1 MKNIFKNLK
10 IVIASC
16 LMMISG
22 MNLTVLTAAGG
33 TLTYGASTGVS
44 YTTSGPALEGGMRTD
59 FSANSPQL
67 ILNGHKVVFC
77 VDPSTIAIDGGNGY
91 EKSDFYDLKKV
102 KKWNLMAYHGYY
114 THGKAMKWYM
124 ASQFMIWEDRGWKI
138 DSTNLSDYATMKAQI
153 QDAIDHHYDKPSFD
167 GTTKTV
173 NVGSSITLTDTN
185 KVLSEFTLSD
195 VKGVTITKSGDKVT
209 ITPTTSAPDSFK
221 LTGNRY
227 TDGKDEASIVYR
239 TSGNSSQ
246 AVGDF
251 GYSDPAFFNVTI
263 NVNKHG
269 SLKIAKNDEDGT
281 AVPNTSFKISKN
293 SDMSSPLGTY
303 TTGDDGSV
311 TIDELLPATY
321 YVQETAVPS
330 HLVLDTTIR
339 TVSVE
344 ANKTATLTVQN
355 NWVKGKIQLKKIDP
369 DSKKQVAGATYAI
382 YNEKGQELER
392 LVTTATGY
400 VESGYLRFGQYTVR
414 EVIAPSGYILNETSY
429 PVTIATNEQKITVTG
444 EDERQTG
451 RLEITKED
459 SVTGSSAQGEATLKG
474 AVYEL
479 RAKENILDPADG
491 SVKYAKDS
499 VVTTLTTDANAKAS
513 VSDLYLGKYILQEK
527 TPSTGYTL
535 DTTKYDISLDY
546 AGSNVEVVTKKQTVK
561 ERVKAQAFSI
571 VKISDNGSGE
581 ADKLAGVEFT
591 VKAQK
596 DIDAY
601 GSWEKAPIAKNAQGK
616 TAAILV
622 TDKNG
627 YALSEELPYGQYV
640 VRETKVPD
648 DLYKVPDFKVTVSQ
662 DSRDPQPWRI
672 FNDEKFRAVVKAVKV
687 DQETGKTI
695 ALAGTTFKIKNLD
708 KNEYVEYWEWSPV
721 PHKVNTWT
729 TDESG
734 TVMTGKE
741 LDPGRY
747 ALEEISAPDGY
758 ILNVSPIE
766 FRVSMNTAYETLPD
780 GTTPVITVTKQN
792 TSVKGRV
799 NVSKEGDVL
808 IAAEPDDNGNTK
820 FKYENRKLKDAI
832 FDVYA
837 DEDILSADNQGDV
850 LYHKDDLVDTIITS
864 ADGEALS
871 KLLPLGKYRVS
882 EKTAPSGFTN
892 SNDIKKVELTYKDQ
906 NTAIVFG
913 DAGTYENERQRVD
926 VQAVKKD
933 ADDQQ
938 LLAGAEITLYAN
950 RDVYNYDGDMIVKAG
965 EKIETVVTS
974 EDGKATFTADLPND
988 LTPEYGV
995 MPIEEIE
1002 NEDLDP
1008 GFGVNIV
1015 DGVRLIGDPN
1025 SLFYARET
1033 KAPQRY
1039 ASGQEVRYYFDTQY
1053 TDQHEAVLEFEAEYQ
1068 NETIKVEVSKV
1079 DITNEEELPG
1089 ATLQIKTQEGKII
1102 KEWVST
1108 DKPHLF
1114 EMLPAGEYLLS
1125 EKVPAP
1131 GYTTAADVPFT
1142 VENTGDFQKVVMKDD
1157 VTKLQIIKTDEDG
1170 KMLPGNRLAII
1181 DQDGKTVDEWITDDK
1196 PHDITKL
1203 IVGQEYILREL
1214 EAAAGYTKAADV
1226 AFTVRD
1232 TNEIQT
1238 VNMNNKQTVMH
1249 FSKIDETSEKELPG
1263 AKLQIIDK
1271 DGNIVDQWTSTEE
1284 QHTITG
1290 LIEGQKYVMKEISAP
1305 YGYEI
1310 AEQIE
1315 FTVGDGHGDGQKVIM
1330 KDKLIR
1336 SYIKVNKVDYYDR
1349 KDILKV
1355 AEFTLYSDPE
1365 CKNVLAIAE
1374 TDPKTGIA
1382 IFEDLIYQTVYI
1394 KETKA
1399 PAGYQLSDEIIKVTI
1414 DDAWVN
1420 GDDKLRTIIYADKP
1434 LPGGVISKRPQTG
1447 DTTSAVLLF
1456 GLVLLSGTAIV
1467 FFNRKRKI
1475 KLK

>member
-281 AVPNTSFKISKN
+281 AVPNTSFKVSKN
-293 SDMSSPLGTY
+293 SDMSSPIGTY
-303 TTGDDGSV
+303 KTGADGTV
-311 TIDELLPATY
+311 TIDELLPDTY
-321 YVQETAVPS
+321 YVQETAVPN
-330 HLVLDTTIR
+330 HLVLDTTVR

-369 DSKKQVAGATYAI
+369 QSKKQVAGATYAI
-382 YNEKGQELER
+382 YNDKGQELER
-392 LVTTATGY
+392 LVTKATGY
-400 VESGYLRFGQYTVR
+400 VESGYLRFGEYTVR
-414 EVIAPSGYILNETSY
+414 EVIAPSGYILNKTSY

-459 SVTGSSAQGEATLKG
+459 SVTGSAAQGEATLKG

-479 RAKENILDPADG
+479 KAKENILDPADG
-491 SVKYAKDS
+491 SVKYAKDA
-499 VVTTLTTDANAKAS
+499 VVATLTTDANAKAS
-513 VSDLYLGKYILQEK
+513 VSDLYLGKYVLQEK
-527 TPSTGYTL
+527 TASTGYTL
-535 DTTKYDISLDY
+535 DTTKYDISIAY
-546 AGSNVEVVTKKQTVK
+546 AGQSVEVVTKKQTVK

-571 VKISDNGSGE
+571 IKISDNGSGE

-591 VKAQK
+591 VKSQK

-601 GSWEKAPIAKNAQGK
+601 GTWEKAPVAKNAQGK

-622 TDKNG
+622 TDNNG
-627 YALSEELPYGQYV
+627 YAVSEELPYGQYV

-780 GTTPVITVTKQN
+780 GSTPVITVTKQN

-799 NVSKEGDVL
+799 NVSKEGEVL
-808 IAAEPDDNGNTK
+808 IKAEPDDNGNTK
-820 FKYENRKLKDAI
+820 FKYENRKLKDAV
-832 FDVYA
+832 FEVYA

-850 LYHKDDLVDTIITS
+850 LYHKDDLVDTITTS
-864 ADGEALS
+864 ADGEAQS

-882 EKTAPSGFTN
+882 EKTAPSGFTH

-950 RDVYNYDGDMIVKAG
+950 RDVYNYDGDVIVKAG
-965 EKIETVVTS
+965 EQIETVVTG

-1002 NEDLDP
+1002 DEDLDP
-1008 GFGVNIV
+1008 GFGVNVI

-1025 SLFYARET
+1025 SLFYAGET
-1033 KAPQRY
+1033 KAPQGY
-1039 ASGQEVRYYFDTQY
+1039 ASGQEVRYYFDTKY
-1053 TDQHEAVLEFEAEYQ
+1053 TDQDEAVLKFESEFQ
-1068 NETIKVEVSKV
+1068 NESTKVEISKV
-1079 DITNEEELPG
+1079 DITNEKELPG
-1089 ATLQIKTQEGKII
+1089 ATLQIKTEDGKII
-1102 KEWVST
+1102 EEWVST
-1108 DKPHLF
+1108 DNPHMF
-1114 EMLPAGEYLLS
+1114 EKLPVGKYVLS
-1125 EKVPAP
+1125 EKLPAA
-1131 GYTTAADVPFT
+1131 GYTTAEDIPF
-1142 VENTGDFQKVVMKDD
+1142 EIKDTGEIQKIIMKDD
-1157 VTKLQIIKTDEDG
+1157 ITKLQIIKTDEEG
-1170 KMLPGNRLAII
+1170 KLLPGNKLAII
-1181 DQDGKTVDEWITDDK
+1181 DQNGKTVDEWITDDK

-1249 FSKIDETSEKELPG
+1249 FSKVDETGEKELPG
-1263 AKLQIIDK
+1263 AKLQITDE
-1271 DGNIVDQWTSTEE
+1271 DGNIIDQWTSTEE

-1290 LIEGQKYVMKEISAP
+1290 LTEGQKYVMIEISAP

-1310 AEQIE
+1310 AEKIE
-1315 FTVGDGHGDGQKVIM
+1315 FTAGDGQKVVM
-1330 KDKLIR
+1330 KDKMIR
-1336 SYIKVNKVDYYDR
+1336 VSVVVNKVDSVT
-1349 KDILKV
+1349 KENIKSKNF
-1355 AEFTLYSDPE
+1355 EFTMYKDAE
-1365 CKNVLAIAE
+1365 CTQKIE
-1374 TDPKTGIA
+1374 TVQADKEQGTATFANIPFG
-1382 IFEDLIYQTVYI
+1382 TVWI

-1399 PAGYQLSDEIIKVTI
+1399 PLGYKLSKEIKEVVIDENTPIVDGVYSFEYVNVLMPTIVVKNEIK
-1414 DDAWVN
+1414 
-1420 GDDKLRTIIYADKP
+1420 
-1434 LPGGVISKRPQTG
+1434 TG
-1447 DTTSAVLLF
+1447 DTTSVALLF
-1456 GLVLLSGTAIV
+1456 TVSGIAGFAAYLMI
-1467 FFNRKRKI
+1467 RKRRD
-1475 KLK
+1475 LNRNDN

>member
-1 MKNIFKNLK
+1 MKNIIKK
-10 IVIASC
+10 INVFIVSF
-16 LMMISG
+16 LMILSG
-22 MNLTVLTAAGG
+22 MDLTILNAAGG

-67 ILNGHKVVFC
+67 LLNSKIVFC

-91 EKSDFYDLKKV
+91 ERSDFLDT
-102 KKWNLMAYHGYY
+102 NLRKNLNLIAYHGYY
-114 THGKAMKWYM
+114 THEKTMKWYM
-124 ASQFMIWEDRGWKI
+124 ASQFMMWEARGWKI
-138 DSTNLSDYATMKAQI
+138 DSTNLSDYASMKAQI
-153 QDAIDHHYDKPSFD
+153 KEEMDHHYDKPSFN

-173 NVGSSITLTDTN
+173 NVGQSITLTDTN

-209 ITPTTSAPDSFK
+209 ITPTASAPDSFK
-221 LTGNRY
+221 LSGNRY

-246 AVGDF
+246 AVGEF
-251 GYSDPAFFNVTI
+251 GYSDPVFLNATI

-269 SLKIAKNDEDGT
+269 SLKITKNDEDGT

-293 SDMSSPLGTY
+293 SDMSSPIGTY
-303 TTGDDGSV
+303 KTGADGSV
-311 TIDELLPATY
+311 TIDELLPDTY

-330 HLVLDTTIR
+330 HLVLDS
-339 TVSVE
+339 TVRSITVE

-355 NWVKGKIQLKKIDP
+355 NWVKGKVQLRKLDP
-369 DSKKQVAGATYAI
+369 DSGKQVAGATYAI

-414 EVIAPSGYILNETSY
+414 EVIAPSGYILNKTSY
-429 PVTIATNEQKITVTG
+429 PVTIATNEQKITITG

-459 SVTGSSAQGEATLKG
+459 SVTGSAAQGEATLKE

-491 SVKYAKDS
+491 SVKYAKDA
-499 VVTTLTTDANAKAS
+499 VVATLTTDVNAKAS
-513 VSDLYLGKYILQEK
+513 IENLYLGKYVLQEK

-535 DTTKYDISLDY
+535 DTTKYDISIDY
-546 AGSNVEVVTKKQTVK
+546 AGQSVQVVTKKQTVK

-571 VKISDNGSGE
+571 IKISDNGSGE

-591 VKAQK
+591 VKAKK
-596 DIDAY
+596 DIEAY
-601 GSWEKAPIAKNAQGK
+601 GSWEKAPVAKNAQGK

-648 DLYKVPDFKVTVSQ
+648 DHYKVPDFIVTVSE
-662 DSRDPQPWRI
+662 DSRNPQAWRI
-672 FNDEKFRAVVKAVKV
+672 MNDEKFRVILKMVKQ
-687 DQETGKTI
+687 DQESLKTA
-695 ALAGTTFKIKNLD
+695 ALANAKFKIKDLD
-708 KNEYVEYWEWSPV
+708 TGEYFGYWDWSLNEYVDSWI
-721 PHKVNTWT
+721 
-729 TDESG
+729 TDETG
-734 TVMTGKE
+734 TIMTAKE
-741 LDPGRY
+741 LDPGNY
-747 ALEEISAPDGY
+747 QLEEVEAPKGY
-758 ILNVSPIE
+758 MLNVAPVK
-766 FRVSMNTAYETLPD
+766 FTVSSNVAYETLPD
-780 GTTPVITVTKQN
+780 GTTPVITVVKQDAP
-792 TSVKGRV
+792 VKGRV
-799 NVSKEGDVL
+799 KVAKEGEVVTGVKRDE
-808 IAAEPDDNGNTK
+808 AGNIK
-820 FKYENRKLKDAI
+820 FNYETRKLKDAV
-832 FDVYA
+832 FEVYA
-837 DEDILSADNQGDV
+837 DEDILSPDNQGDII
-850 LYHKDDLVDTIITS
+850 YQKDVLVDTITTD
-864 ADGEALS
+864 AAGEAQS

-882 EKTAPSGFTN
+882 EKTAPSGFTH
-892 SNDIKKVELTYKDQ
+892 SDDFREVELKYKDQ

-913 DAGTYENERQRVD
+913 DVGTFENDRQKVS
-926 VQAVKKD
+926 VQAIKKD
-933 ADDQQ
+933 AADQQ

-965 EKIETVVTS
+965 EKIETMVTG
-974 EDGKATFTADLPND
+974 EDGEAAFTADLPND

-995 MPIEEIE
+995 MPINEIE
-1002 NEDLDP
+1002 DEDIDP

-1025 SLFYARET
+1025 SLFYASET
-1033 KAPQRY
+1033 NAPSGY
-1039 ASGQEVRYYFDTQY
+1039 ASGQEIRYYFDTRY

-1102 KEWVST
+1102 EEWVST

-1114 EMLPAGEYLLS
+1114 EKLPAGDYVLS
-1125 EKVPAP
+1125 EKIPAP
-1131 GYTTAADVPFT
+1131 GYATATDVPFT
-1142 VENTGDFQKVVMKDD
+1142 IEDTGEIQKVVMKDD
-1157 VTKLQIIKTDEDG
+1157 ITKLQIIKTDEDG
-1170 KMLPGNRLAII
+1170 NLLPGNRLAII
-1181 DQDGKTVDEWITDDK
+1181 DKDGKTVDEWITDEK
-1196 PHDITKL
+1196 PHDIIKL

-1214 EAAAGYTKAADV
+1214 EAASGYTKAEDII
-1226 AFTVRD
+1226 FIVRD
-1232 TNEIQT
+1232 TNDVQT
-1238 VNMNNKQTVMH
+1238 IDMSNRQTEMH
-1249 FSKIDETSEKELPG
+1249 FSKVDETGEKELPG

-1271 DGNIVDQWTSTEE
+1271 DGNIIDQWVSTEE

-1290 LIEGQKYVMKEISAP
+1290 LIEGQTYVMKEISAP

-1310 AEQIE
+1310 AEEIT
-1315 FTVGDGHGDGQKVIM
+1315 FTAGDGQKVTM
-1330 KDKLIR
+1330 KDKMIR

-1355 AEFTLYSDPE
+1355 AEFTLYSDSG

-1434 LPGGVISKRPQTG
+1434 LPGGIISKRPQTG
-1447 DTTSAVLLF
+1447 DTTSAVSLF

>member
-1 MKNIFKNLK
+1 MKIHKRLSKSLLAYSAVLLMLVSILSFPINTKAATPVIKLAKK
-10 IVIASC
+10 IPYSFQVTDSNGHMTWGAETEYIYADDEVSFC
-16 LMMISG
+16 VQPG
-22 MNLTVLTAAGG
+22 VLITE
-33 TLTYGASTGVS
+33 GAS
-44 YTTSGPALEGGMRTD
+44 YTKND
-59 FSANSPQL
+59 FSTSQRLKMEHIAYVGWQL
-67 ILNGHKVVFC
+67 
-77 VDPSTIAIDGGNGY
+77 S
-91 EKSDFYDLKKV
+91 EKTDEDYL
-102 KKWNLMAYHGYY
+102 A
-114 THGKAMKWYM
+114 T
-124 ASQFMIWEDRGWKI
+124 QFMIWEEMGATI
-138 DSTNLSDYATMKAQI
+138 NSTSYSGYNAKKAEI
-153 QDAIDHHYDKPSFD
+153 EKNIKLIFNTEPSFVKKEAYD
-167 GTTKTV
+167 IKAGQ
-173 NVGSSITLTDTN
+173 SITLTDSN
-185 KVLSEFTLSD
+185 KTFSNFTFTSKSEGITVNKNGNKL
-195 VKGVTITKSGDKVT
+195 TITASSSAPENASVKYQAVKKDCVGTSILYSSAVSQNVVAFKVKAPHT
-209 ITPTTSAPDSFK
+209 IT
-221 LTGNRY
+221 
-227 TDGKDEASIVYR
+227 
-239 TSGNSSQ
+239 
-246 AVGDF
+246 
-251 GYSDPAFFNVTI
+251 I
-263 NVNKHG
+263 NLQVEKNG
-269 SLKIAKNDEDGT
+269 SLKITKQDEDGT
-281 AVPNTSFKISKN
+281 VVPNTLFKVSKN
-293 SDMSSPLGTY
+293 SDMSSPVGTY

-382 YNEKGQELER
+382 YNDKNQEMER

-414 EVIAPSGYILNETSY
+414 EVIAPSGYILNKTSY

-459 SVTGSSAQGEATLKG
+459 SVTGSAAQGEATLKG

-616 TAAILV
+616 TAAILI

-780 GTTPVITVTKQN
+780 GSTPVITVTKQN

-799 NVSKEGDVL
+799 NVSKEGEVL
-808 IAAEPDDNGNTK
+808 IKAEPDDNGNTK
-820 FKYENRKLKDAI
+820 FKYENRKLKDAV
-832 FDVYA
+832 FEVYA

-850 LYHKDDLVDTIITS
+850 LYHKDDLVDTITTS
-864 ADGEALS
+864 ADGEAKS

-882 EKTAPSGFTN
+882 EKTAPSGFTH

-913 DAGTYENERQRVD
+913 DVGTFENDRQKVS

-933 ADDQQ
+933 AADQQ
-938 LLAGAEITLYAN
+938 LLAGAEISLYAN
-950 RDVYNYDGDMIVKAG
+950 RDVYNYDGDVIVKAG
-965 EKIETVVTS
+965 EKIETAETS

-995 MPIEEIE
+995 MPIDT
-1002 NEDLDP
+1002 NDDEDLDP

-1033 KAPQRY
+1033 KAPQGY
-1039 ASGQEVRYYFDTQY
+1039 ASGQEVRYYFDTRY
-1053 TDQHEAVLEFEAEYQ
+1053 TNQQEAVLEFEAEYQ
-1068 NETIKVEVSKV
+1068 NETTKVEVSKV
-1079 DITNEEELPG
+1079 DITNEKELPG
-1089 ATLQIKTQEGKII
+1089 AALQIKTQEGKII
-1102 KEWVST
+1102 EEWVST
-1108 DKPHLF
+1108 DKAHLF
-1114 EMLPAGEYLLS
+1114 EKLPAGDYILS
-1125 EKVPAP
+1125 EKIPAP
-1131 GYTTAADVPFT
+1131 GYTTANDVPFKIKD
-1142 VENTGDFQKVVMKDD
+1142 TGDIQKVVMKDD

-1249 FSKIDETSEKELPG
+1249 FSKVDETGEKELPG
-1263 AKLQIIDK
+1263 AKLQITDE
-1271 DGNIVDQWTSTEE
+1271 DGNIIDQWVSTEE

-1290 LIEGQKYVMKEISAP
+1290 LTEGQNYVMIEVTAP

-1315 FTVGDGHGDGQKVIM
+1315 FTAGDGQKVVM
-1330 KDKLIR
+1330 KDKMIR
-1336 SYIKVNKVDYYDR
+1336 SYIKVNKVDAEDHM
-1349 KDILKV
+1349 DILKV
-1355 AEFTLYSDPE
+1355 AEFTLYSDPK
-1365 CKNVLAIAE
+1365 CKNVLMIAE

-1420 GDDKLRTIIYADKP
+1420 GDDKLRTVIYADKP
-1434 LPGGVISKRPQTG
+1434 LPSGVISKRPQTG

-1456 GLVLLSGTAIV
+1456 GLVLLSGTAMV
-1467 FFNRKRKI
+1467 FFDRKRKI
-1475 KLK
+1475 KSK

>member
-1 MKNIFKNLK
+1 MKNILKKLK
-10 IVIASC
+10 IGIASC

-67 ILNGHKVVFC
+67 LLDGKVVFC
-77 VDPSTIAIDGGNGY
+77 VDPSTIATDGANGY
-91 EKSDFYDLKKV
+91 KPSDFSLSLQKKL
-102 KKWNLMAYHGYY
+102 NLMAYHGYY
-114 THGKAMKWYM
+114 SNGESMKWYM
-124 ASQFMIWEDRGWKI
+124 ASQFMMWEARGWSI
-138 DSTNLSDYATMKAQI
+138 DTTNLSEYNTMKTKI
-153 QDAIDHHYDKPSFD
+153 QNDIDHHYDKPSFD
-167 GTTKTV
+167 STEKTI
-173 NVGSSITLTDTN
+173 NVGQSITLTDT
-185 KVLSEFTLSD
+185 KGVLSEFILEE
-195 VKGVTITKSGDKVT
+195 VEGVEIVKSGDKVT
-209 ITPTTSAPDSFK
+209 ITPSTDAPDSFE
-221 LTGNRY
+221 LYGTRY
-227 TDGKDEASIVYR
+227 AGGKSKSNIVYK

-246 AVGDF
+246 AVGAF
-251 GYSDPAFFNVTI
+251 GYSDPVPFKVTF
-263 NVNKHG
+263 NVNKYG
-269 SLKIAKNDEDGT
+269 TLKITKNDEDGT
-281 AVPNTSFKISKN
+281 AVPNTSFKVSKN
-293 SDMSSPLGTY
+293 SDMSSPIGTY
-303 TTGDDGSV
+303 KTGEDGSV
-311 TIDELLPATY
+311 TIDELLPDTY

-330 HLVLDTTIR
+330 HLVLDN
-339 TVSVE
+339 TVRSVTVE

-369 DSKKQVAGATYAI
+369 ESKKQVAGATYAI
-382 YNEKGQELER
+382 YNDKGQELER
-392 LVTTATGY
+392 LVTKATGY
-400 VESGYLRFGQYTVR
+400 VESGYLRFGEYTVR
-414 EVIAPSGYILNETSY
+414 EVIAPSGYILNKTSY

-459 SVTGSSAQGEATLKG
+459 SVTGSAAQGEATLKG
-474 AVYEL
+474 AIYEL

-491 SVKYAKDS
+491 SVKYAKDA
-499 VVTTLTTDANAKAS
+499 VVATLTTDANAKAS
-513 VSDLYLGKYILQEK
+513 VSNLYLGKYTLQEK
-527 TPSTGYTL
+527 TPSPGYTL
-535 DTTKYDISLDY
+535 DTIKYDISIDY
-546 AGSNVEVVTKKQTVK
+546 AGQSVQVVTKKQTVK

-571 VKISDNGSGE
+571 IKISNNGSGE
-581 ADKLAGVEFT
+581 ADKLTGVEFT
-591 VKAQK
+591 VKAKK
-596 DIDAY
+596 DIEAY
-601 GSWEKAPIAKNAQGK
+601 GTWEKAPVAKNAQGK

-648 DLYKVPDFKVTVSQ
+648 DHYKVPDFTVTVSE
-662 DSRDPQPWRI
+662 DSRDPQAWRI
-672 FNDEKFRAVVKAVKV
+672 MNDEKFRVILKMVKQ
-687 DQETGKTI
+687 DQESLKTAALANAKFKIMDLDTGKYFGYWDWS
-695 ALAGTTFKIKNLD
+695 LNK
-708 KNEYVEYWEWSPV
+708 YVDS
-721 PHKVNTWT
+721 WT
-729 TDESG
+729 TDETG
-734 TVMTGKE
+734 TIMTAKE
-741 LDPGRY
+741 LDPGNY
-747 ALEEISAPDGY
+747 QLEEIEAPEGY
-758 ILNVSPIE
+758 LLNVAPVK
-766 FRVSMNTAYETLPD
+766 FKVSSNVAYETLPD
-780 GTTPVITVTKQN
+780 GTTPVITVVKEDTP
-792 TSVKGRV
+792 VKGRITV
-799 NVSKEGDVL
+799 AKEGEVVTGVKKDE
-808 IAAEPDDNGNTK
+808 AGNLK
-820 FKYENRKLKDAI
+820 FQYEKRKLKDAV
-832 FDVYA
+832 FEVHA
-837 DEDILSADNQGDV
+837 AKDILSPDNQGDV
-850 LYHKDDLVDTIITS
+850 LYKKGELVDTITTD
-864 ADGEALS
+864 ATGDAQS
-871 KLLPLGKYRVS
+871 KLLPLGSYRIS
-882 EKTAPSGFTN
+882 EKTAPHGYTHSEE
-892 SNDIKKVELTYKDQ
+892 IREVELKYKDQ

-913 DAGTYENERQRVD
+913 DVGTFENDRQRVS

-933 ADDQQ
+933 AADQQ
-938 LLAGAEITLYAN
+938 LLAGAEISLYAN
-950 RDVYNYDGDMIVKAG
+950 RDVYNYDGDVIVKAG
-965 EKIETVVTS
+965 EKIETAETS

-1033 KAPQRY
+1033 KAPQGY

-1053 TDQHEAVLEFEAEYQ
+1053 TDQQEAVLEFEAEYQ
-1068 NETIKVEVSKV
+1068 NETTKVEVSKV
-1079 DITNEEELPG
+1079 DITNEKELPG
-1089 ATLQIKTQEGKII
+1089 AVLQIKTQEGKII
-1102 KEWVST
+1102 EEWVST

-1114 EMLPAGEYLLS
+1114 EKLPAGDYILS
-1125 EKVPAP
+1125 EKIPAP
-1131 GYTTAADVPFT
+1131 GYTTANDVPFKIKD
-1142 VENTGDFQKVVMKDD
+1142 TGDIQQVVMKDD

-1181 DQDGKTVDEWITDDK
+1181 GQDGKTVDEWITDEK

-1214 EAAAGYTKAADV
+1214 EAAPGYTKAEDII
-1226 AFTVRD
+1226 FIVRD
-1232 TNEIQT
+1232 TNYVQT
-1238 VNMNNKQTVMH
+1238 IDMSNRQTEMH
-1249 FSKIDETSEKELPG
+1249 FSKVDETGEKELPG
-1263 AKLQIIDK
+1263 AKLQVTDK
-1271 DGNIVDQWTSTEE
+1271 DGNIIDQWTSTEE

-1290 LIEGQKYVMKEISAP
+1290 LIEGQTYVMKEISAP

-1310 AEQIE
+1310 AEEIT
-1315 FTVGDGHGDGQKVIM
+1315 FTAGEGQKVTM
-1330 KDKLIR
+1330 KDKMIR

-1447 DTTSAVLLF
+1447 DTTSLGSIIV
-1456 GLVLLSGTAIV
+1456 LVLLSGTAIV

-1475 KLK
+1475 KSK

>member
-1 MKNIFKNLK
+1 MKNIIKK
-10 IVIASC
+10 INVFIVSF
-16 LMMISG
+16 LMILSG
-22 MNLTVLTAAGG
+22 MDLTILNAAGG

-67 ILNGHKVVFC
+67 LLNSKIVFC

-91 EKSDFYDLKKV
+91 ERSDFLDT
-102 KKWNLMAYHGYY
+102 NLRKNLNLIAYHGYY
-114 THGKAMKWYM
+114 THEKTMKWYM
-124 ASQFMIWEDRGWKI
+124 ASQFMMWEARGWKI
-138 DSTNLSDYATMKAQI
+138 DSTNLSDYASMKAQI
-153 QDAIDHHYDKPSFD
+153 KEEMDHHYDKPSFN

-173 NVGSSITLTDTN
+173 NVGQSITLTDTN

-209 ITPTTSAPDSFK
+209 ITPTASAPDSFK
-221 LTGNRY
+221 LSGNRY

-246 AVGDF
+246 AVGEF
-251 GYSDPAFFNVTI
+251 GYSDPVFLNVTI

-269 SLKIAKNDEDGT
+269 SLKITKNDEDGT
-281 AVPNTSFKISKN
+281 AVPNTSFKVSKN
-293 SDMSSPLGTY
+293 SDMSSPIGTY
-303 TTGDDGSV
+303 KTGVDGTV

-330 HLVLDTTIR
+330 HLVLDSTVRTI
-339 TVSVE
+339 TVE

-382 YNEKGQELER
+382 YNDKGQELER

-400 VESGYLRFGQYTVR
+400 VESGYLRFGEYTVR
-414 EVIAPSGYILNETSY
+414 EVIAPSGYILNKTSY
-429 PVTIATNEQKITVTG
+429 PVTISTNEQKITVTG

-451 RLEITKED
+451 RLELTKED
-459 SVTGSSAQGEATLKG
+459 SVTGSAAQGEATLEG

-479 RAKENILDPADG
+479 KAKENILDPADN
-491 SVKYAKDS
+491 SVKYAKDA
-499 VVTTLTTDANAKAS
+499 VVATLTTDANAKAS
-513 VSDLYLGKYILQEK
+513 VSNLYLGKYTLQEK
-527 TPSTGYTL
+527 TPSPGYTL
-535 DTTKYDISLDY
+535 DTIKYDISIDY
-546 AGSNVEVVTKKQTVK
+546 AGQSVQVVTKKQTVK

-571 VKISDNGSGE
+571 IKISNNGSGE
-581 ADKLAGVEFT
+581 ADKLTGVEFT
-591 VKAQK
+591 VKAKK
-596 DIDAY
+596 DIEAY
-601 GSWEKAPIAKNAQGK
+601 GTWEKAPVAKNVQGK
-616 TAAILV
+616 TAAILI
-622 TDKNG
+622 TDNNG

-648 DLYKVPDFKVTVSQ
+648 DHYKVPDFTVTVSE
-662 DSRDPQPWRI
+662 DSRDPQAWRI
-672 FNDEKFRAVVKAVKV
+672 MNDEKFRVILKMVKQ
-687 DQETGKTI
+687 DQESLKTAALANAKFKIMDLDTGKYFGYWDWS
-695 ALAGTTFKIKNLD
+695 LNK
-708 KNEYVEYWEWSPV
+708 YVDS
-721 PHKVNTWT
+721 WT
-729 TDESG
+729 TDETG
-734 TVMTGKE
+734 TIMTAKE
-741 LDPGRY
+741 LDPGNY
-747 ALEEISAPDGY
+747 QLEEIEAPEGY
-758 ILNVSPIE
+758 LLNVAPVK
-766 FRVSMNTAYETLPD
+766 FKVSSNVAYETLPD
-780 GTTPVITVTKQN
+780 GTTPVITVVKQD
-792 TSVKGRV
+792 TPVKGRV
-799 NVSKEGDVL
+799 KVAKEGEVVTGVKKDE
-808 IAAEPDDNGNTK
+808 AGNLK
-820 FKYENRKLKDAI
+820 FQYEKRKLKDAV
-832 FDVYA
+832 FEVKA
-837 DEDILSADNQGDV
+837 AEDISSPDNQGDI
-850 LYHKDDLVDTIITS
+850 LYHKGDLVDTITTD
-864 ADGEALS
+864 AAGEAQT
-871 KLLPLGKYRVS
+871 KLLPLGKYQVS
-882 EKTAPSGFTN
+882 EKTAPKGFTH
-892 SNDIKKVELTYKDQ
+892 SDDIREVELVYEDQ

-913 DAGTYENERQRVD
+913 DAGTYENERQKVE

-950 RDVYNYDGDMIVKAG
+950 RDVYNYDGDVIVKAN

-974 EDGKATFTADLPND
+974 EEGAAFTADLPND

-995 MPIEEIE
+995 MPINEIE
-1002 NEDLDP
+1002 DEDLDP

-1033 KAPQRY
+1033 KAPQGY
-1039 ASGQEVRYYFDTQY
+1039 ASGQEVRYYIDTVY
-1053 TDQHEAVLEFEAEYQ
+1053 TDQSEPILKFTAEYQ
-1068 NETIKVEVSKV
+1068 NEATKVAISKV
-1079 DITNEEELPG
+1079 DITNEKELPG
-1089 ATLQIKTQEGKII
+1089 ATLQIKTAEGQIVE
-1102 KEWVST
+1102 EWVSNNE
-1108 DKPHLF
+1108 PHLF
-1114 EMLPAGEYLLS
+1114 EKLPIGNYILS
-1125 EKVPAP
+1125 EKIPTE
-1131 GYTTAADVPFT
+1131 GFTTANDIPF
-1142 VENTGDFQKVVMKDD
+1142 EIKDTGEIQKVVMKDD
-1157 VTKLQIIKTDEDG
+1157 VTKLQIIKTDEAG
-1170 KMLPGNRLAII
+1170 KLLPGNKMVII
-1181 DQDGKTVDEWITDDK
+1181 DKDGKTLDEWITDDK

-1203 IVGQEYILREL
+1203 VVGQEYTLREL

-1226 AFTVRD
+1226 KFIVRD
-1232 TNEIQT
+1232 TNDIQT
-1238 VNMNNKQTVMH
+1238 VNMSNEQTAMH
-1249 FSKIDETSEKELPG
+1249 FSKVDETDEKELPG
-1263 AKLQIIDK
+1263 AKLQVTDK
-1271 DGNIVDQWTSTEE
+1271 DGNIIDQWTSTEE

-1290 LIEGQKYVMKEISAP
+1290 LTEGQKYVMIEISAP

-1310 AEQIE
+1310 AEKIE
-1315 FTVGDGHGDGQKVIM
+1315 FTAGDGQKVTM
-1330 KDKLIR
+1330 KDKMIR

-1382 IFEDLIYQTVYI
+1382 IFDDLIYQIVYI

-1447 DTTSAVLLF
+1447 DTTSAVSLF

-1475 KLK
+1475 KSK

>member
-1 MKNIFKNLK
+1 MKNIIKK
-10 IVIASC
+10 INVFIVSF
-16 LMMISG
+16 LMILSG
-22 MNLTVLTAAGG
+22 MDLTILNAAGG

-67 ILNGHKVVFC
+67 LLNSKIVFC

-91 EKSDFYDLKKV
+91 ERTDFYNEKLV
-102 KKWNLMAYHGYY
+102 NKWNLMAYHGYSS
-114 THGKAMKWYM
+114 HGKTMKWYM

-138 DSTNLSDYATMKAQI
+138 DSTNLSDYATLKAQI
-153 QDAIDHHYDKPSFD
+153 QDAIDHHYDTPSFKN
-167 GTTKTV
+167 TEKTV
-173 NVGSSITLTDTN
+173 DVGKSITLSDSN
-185 KVLSEFTLSD
+185 KVIEEFEFEKIT
-195 VKGVTITKSGDKVT
+195 GVTLTKKDNKLTIKVDEN
-209 ITPTTSAPDSFK
+209 APDSFT
-221 LTGNRY
+221 LRGERYGEGVDNNRF
-227 TDGKDEASIVYR
+227 VYKV
-239 TSGNSSQ
+239 SGNSSQ
-246 AVGDF
+246 AVGSF
-251 GYSDPAFFNVTI
+251 GYSDPVYFDVKVT
-263 NVNKHG
+263 VNKHG

-281 AVPNTSFKISKN
+281 AVPNTSFKVSKN
-293 SDMSSPLGTY
+293 TDMSSPLGTY

-311 TIDELLPATY
+311 TIDELLPDTY
-321 YVQETAVPS
+321 YVQETSVPN
-330 HLVLDTTIR
+330 HLVLDS
-339 TVSVE
+339 TVRSVTVE

-369 DSKKQVAGATYAI
+369 ESKKQVAGATYAI
-382 YNEKGQELER
+382 YNDKGQELER
-392 LVTTATGY
+392 LVTKATGY
-400 VESGYLRFGQYTVR
+400 VESGYLRFGEYTVR
-414 EVIAPSGYILNETSY
+414 EVIAPSGYILNKTSY

-459 SVTGSSAQGEATLKG
+459 SVTGSAAQGEATLKG

-479 RAKENILDPADG
+479 KAKENILDPADN
-491 SVKYAKDS
+491 SVKYAKGAL
-499 VVTTLTTDANAKAS
+499 VATLTTDVNAKAS
-513 VSDLYLGKYILQEK
+513 IENLYLGKYVLQEK
-527 TPSTGYTL
+527 TASTGYTL
-535 DTTKYDISLDY
+535 DTTKYDISIDY
-546 AGSNVEVVTKKQTVK
+546 AGQSVQVVTKKQTVK

-571 VKISDNGSGE
+571 IKMSDNGSGE

-622 TDKNG
+622 TDNNG
-627 YALSEELPYGQYV
+627 YAVSEELPYGQYV

-672 FNDEKFRAVVKAVKV
+672 FNDAKFRAVVKAVKV

-882 EKTAPSGFTN
+882 EKTAPSGFTH

-950 RDVYNYDGDMIVKAG
+950 RDVYNYDGIMIVKAG

-995 MPIEEIE
+995 MPIDT
-1002 NEDLDP
+1002 NDDEDLDP

-1025 SLFYARET
+1025 SLFYAREA
-1033 KAPQRY
+1033 KAPQGY
-1039 ASGQEVRYYFDTQY
+1039 ASGQEVRYYFDTRY
-1053 TDQHEAVLEFEAEYQ
+1053 TDQQEAVLKFKAEFQ
-1068 NETIKVEVSKV
+1068 NETTKVEISKV
-1079 DITNEEELPG
+1079 DITNGKELPG
-1089 ATLQIKTQEGKII
+1089 ATLQIKTEAGKVIE
-1102 KEWVST
+1102 EWVST
-1108 DKPHLF
+1108 DKPHHF
-1114 EMLPAGEYLLS
+1114 EKLPAGDYVLS
-1125 EKVPAP
+1125 EKIPAP
-1131 GYTTAADVPFT
+1131 GYTTATDVPFT
-1142 VENTGDFQKVVMKDD
+1142 IEDTDEIQKVVMKDD
-1157 VTKLQIIKTDEDG
+1157 ITKLQIIKTDEDG
-1170 KMLPGNRLAII
+1170 NLLPGNRLAII
-1181 DQDGKTVDEWITDDK
+1181 DKDGKTVDEWITDDK

-1203 IVGQEYILREL
+1203 VVGQEYTLREL
-1214 EAAAGYTKAADV
+1214 EAAAGYTKAEDV
-1226 AFTVRD
+1226 TFIVRD
-1232 TNEIQT
+1232 TIDVQT
-1238 VNMNNKQTVMH
+1238 INMSNKQTVMH
-1249 FSKIDETSEKELPG
+1249 FSKVDETGEKELPG
-1263 AKLQIIDK
+1263 AKLQITDE
-1271 DGNIVDQWTSTEE
+1271 DGNIIDQWVSTVE

-1290 LIEGQKYVMKEISAP
+1290 LTEGQKYIMTEISAP

-1315 FTVGDGHGDGQKVIM
+1315 FTAGDGQKVVM
-1330 KDKLIR
+1330 KDKMIR
-1336 SYIKVNKVDYYDR
+1336 SYIKVNKVDAEDH

-1365 CKNVLAIAE
+1365 CTNVLMTSE

-1382 IFEDLIYQTVYI
+1382 IFEDLTYQTVYI

-1399 PAGYQLSDEIIKVTI
+1399 PAGYELSNEIVKVTI
-1414 DDAWVN
+1414 DDAWIN

-1434 LPGGVISKRPQTG
+1434 LPGGVITTVKTG
-1447 DTTSAVLLF
+1447 DDTNAWLLLGISGIS
-1456 GLVLLSGTAIV
+1456 GLLIMFTIY
-1467 FFNRKRKI
+1467 KRRSSK
-1475 KLK
+1475 KASD

>member
-1 MKNIFKNLK
+1 MKNILK
-10 IVIASC
+10 KVKIGIASC

-22 MNLTVLTAAGG
+22 MNLSVLTAAGG

-67 ILNGHKVVFC
+67 LLDGKVVFC
-77 VDPSTIAIDGGNGY
+77 VDPSTIATNGANGY
-91 EKSDFYDLKKV
+91 KPSDFPLSLQKKL
-102 KKWNLMAYHGYY
+102 NLMAYHGYY
-114 THGKAMKWYM
+114 SNGESMKWYM
-124 ASQFMIWEDRGWKI
+124 ASQFMMWEARGWSI
-138 DSTNLSDYATMKAQI
+138 DTTNLSEYNTMKTKI
-153 QDAIDHHYDKPSFD
+153 QNDIDHHYDKPSFD
-167 GTTKTV
+167 STEKTI
-173 NVGSSITLTDTN
+173 NVGQSITLTDT
-185 KVLSEFTLSD
+185 KGVLSEFTLED
-195 VKGVTITKSGDKVT
+195 VEGVEIVKSGDKVT
-209 ITPTTSAPDSFK
+209 ITPSTNAPDSFE
-221 LTGNRY
+221 LYGTRY
-227 TDGKDEASIVYR
+227 AGGKSKSNIVYK

-246 AVGDF
+246 AVGAF
-251 GYSDPAFFNVTI
+251 GYSDPVPFKVTF
-263 NVNKHG
+263 NVNKYG
-269 SLKIAKNDEDGT
+269 TLKITKNDEDGT
-281 AVPNTSFKISKN
+281 AVPNTSFKVSKN
-293 SDMSSPLGTY
+293 SDMSSPVGTY

-311 TIDELLPATY
+311 TIDELLPDTY
-321 YVQETAVPS
+321 YVQETSVPN
-330 HLVLDTTIR
+330 HLVLDS
-339 TVSVE
+339 TVKSVTVE

-369 DSKKQVAGATYAI
+369 QSKKQVAGATYAI

-392 LVTTATGY
+392 LVTKATGY
-400 VESGYLRFGQYTVR
+400 VESGYLRFGEYTVR
-414 EVIAPSGYILNETSY
+414 EVIAPSGYILNKTSY
-429 PVTIATNEQKITVTG
+429 PVTIATNEQKITITG

-459 SVTGSSAQGEATLKG
+459 SVTGSAAQGEATLKG

-491 SVKYAKDS
+491 SVKYAKDA
-499 VVTTLTTDANAKAS
+499 VVATLTTDVNAKAS
-513 VSDLYLGKYILQEK
+513 VSDLYLGKYVLQEK
-527 TPSTGYTL
+527 TASTGYTL
-535 DTTKYDISLDY
+535 DATKYDISIDY
-546 AGSNVEVVTKKQTVK
+546 AGQSVEVVTKKQTVK

-571 VKISDNGSGE
+571 LKISDNGSGE
-581 ADKLAGVEFT
+581 AEKLAGVEFT

-616 TAAILV
+616 TAAILI
-622 TDKNG
+622 TDNNG
-627 YALSEELPYGQYV
+627 YAVSEELPYGQYV

-648 DLYKVPDFKVTVSQ
+648 DHYAVPDFTVTISE
-662 DSRDPQPWRI
+662 DSRDPQAWRI
-672 FNDEKFRAVVKAVKV
+672 MNDEKFRVILKMVKQ
-687 DQETGKTI
+687 DQESLKTA
-695 ALAGTTFKIKNLD
+695 ALANAKFKIMDLD
-708 KNEYVEYWEWSPV
+708 TGEYFGYWDWSLNKYV
-721 PHKVNTWT
+721 DSWT
-729 TDESG
+729 TDETG
-734 TVMTGKE
+734 TIMTAKE
-741 LDPGRY
+741 LDPGNY
-747 ALEEISAPDGY
+747 QLEEVEAPEGY
-758 ILNVSPIE
+758 LLNVAPVK
-766 FRVSMNTAYETLPD
+766 FKVSSNVAYETLPD
-780 GTTPVITVTKQN
+780 GTTPVITVVKQD
-792 TSVKGRV
+792 TPVKGRV
-799 NVSKEGDVL
+799 KVAKEGEVVTGVKKDE
-808 IAAEPDDNGNTK
+808 AGNLK
-820 FKYENRKLKDAI
+820 FQYEKRKLKDAV
-832 FDVYA
+832 FEVHA
-837 DEDILSADNQGDV
+837 AKDILSPDNQGDI
-850 LYHKDDLVDTIITS
+850 LYHKGDLVDTITTD
-864 ADGEALS
+864 ATGEAQTR
-871 KLLPLGKYRVS
+871 LLPLGKYQVS
-882 EKTAPSGFTN
+882 EKTAPSGFTH

-933 ADDQQ
+933 ADAQQ
-938 LLAGAEITLYAN
+938 QLAGAEITLYAN
-950 RDVYNYDGDMIVKAG
+950 RDVFNYDGDAIVKAG
-965 EKIETVVTS
+965 EKIETVVTG

-995 MPIEEIE
+995 MPIDT
-1002 NEDLDP
+1002 NDEDLDP

-1015 DGVRLIGDPN
+1015 DGVRLIGDTN

-1033 KAPQRY
+1033 KAPQGY
-1039 ASGQEVRYYFDTQY
+1039 ASGQEVRYYFDTRY
-1053 TDQHEAVLEFEAEYQ
+1053 TDQQEAVLEFEAEYQ
-1068 NETIKVEVSKV
+1068 NETTKVEVSKV
-1079 DITNEEELPG
+1079 DITNEKELPG
-1089 ATLQIKTQEGKII
+1089 AALQIKTQEGKII
-1102 KEWVST
+1102 EEWVST

-1114 EMLPAGEYLLS
+1114 EKLPAGDYILS
-1125 EKVPAP
+1125 EKIPAP
-1131 GYTTAADVPFT
+1131 GYTTANDVPFKIKD
-1142 VENTGDFQKVVMKDD
+1142 TGDIQKVVMKDD

-1181 DQDGKTVDEWITDDK
+1181 DQDGKTVDEWTTDDK

-1214 EAAAGYTKAADV
+1214 EAATGYTKAADV

-1249 FSKIDETSEKELPG
+1249 FSKVDETGEKELPG
-1263 AKLQIIDK
+1263 AKLQITDE
-1271 DGNIVDQWTSTEE
+1271 DGNIIDQWTSTEE

-1290 LIEGQKYVMKEISAP
+1290 LTEGQKYVMIEISAP

-1310 AEQIE
+1310 AEKIE
-1315 FTVGDGHGDGQKVIM
+1315 FTAGDGQKVVM
-1330 KDKLIR
+1330 KDKMIR

-1382 IFEDLIYQTVYI
+1382 IFDDLIYQTVYI

-1467 FFNRKRKI
+1467 FIRKRKI
-1475 KLK
+1475 KSK

>member
-281 AVPNTSFKISKN
+281 AVPNTSFKVSKN
-293 SDMSSPLGTY
+293 SDMSSPIGTY
-303 TTGDDGSV
+303 KTGADGTV
-311 TIDELLPATY
+311 TIDELLPDTY
-321 YVQETAVPS
+321 YVQETAVPN
-330 HLVLDTTIR
+330 HLVLDTTVR

-369 DSKKQVAGATYAI
+369 QSKKQVAGATYAI
-382 YNEKGQELER
+382 YNDKGQELER
-392 LVTTATGY
+392 LVTKATGY
-400 VESGYLRFGQYTVR
+400 VESGYLRFGEYTVR
-414 EVIAPSGYILNETSY
+414 EVIAPSGYILNKTSY

-459 SVTGSSAQGEATLKG
+459 SVTGSAAQGEATLKG

-479 RAKENILDPADG
+479 KAKENILDPADG
-491 SVKYAKDS
+491 SVKYAKDA
-499 VVTTLTTDANAKAS
+499 VVATLTTDANAKAS
-513 VSDLYLGKYILQEK
+513 VSDLYLGKYVLQEK
-527 TPSTGYTL
+527 TASTGYTL
-535 DTTKYDISLDY
+535 DATKYDISIAY
-546 AGSNVEVVTKKQTVK
+546 AGQSVEVVTKKQTVK

-571 VKISDNGSGE
+571 IKISDNGSGE

-591 VKAQK
+591 VKSQK

-601 GSWEKAPIAKNAQGK
+601 GTWEKAPVAKNAQGK

-622 TDKNG
+622 TDNNG
-627 YALSEELPYGQYV
+627 YAVSEELPYGQYV

-780 GTTPVITVTKQN
+780 GSTPVITVTKQN

-799 NVSKEGDVL
+799 NVSKEGEVL
-808 IAAEPDDNGNTK
+808 IKAEPDDNGNTK
-820 FKYENRKLKDAI
+820 F
-832 FDVYA
+832 
-837 DEDILSADNQGDV
+837 
-850 LYHKDDLVDTIITS
+850 
-864 ADGEALS
+864 
-871 KLLPLGKYRVS
+871 
-882 EKTAPSGFTN
+882 
-892 SNDIKKVELTYKDQ
+892 
-906 NTAIVFG
+906 
-913 DAGTYENERQRVD
+913 
-926 VQAVKKD
+926 
-933 ADDQQ
+933 
-938 LLAGAEITLYAN
+938 
-950 RDVYNYDGDMIVKAG
+950 
-965 EKIETVVTS
+965 
-974 EDGKATFTADLPND
+974 
-988 LTPEYGV
+988 
-995 MPIEEIE
+995 
-1002 NEDLDP
+1002 
-1008 GFGVNIV
+1008 
-1015 DGVRLIGDPN
+1015 
-1025 SLFYARET
+1025 
-1033 KAPQRY
+1033 
-1039 ASGQEVRYYFDTQY
+1039 
-1053 TDQHEAVLEFEAEYQ
+1053 
-1068 NETIKVEVSKV
+1068 
-1079 DITNEEELPG
+1079 
-1089 ATLQIKTQEGKII
+1089 QIK
-1102 KEWVST
+1102 
-1108 DKPHLF
+1108 F
-1114 EMLPAGEYLLS
+1114 
-1125 EKVPAP
+1125 
-1131 GYTTAADVPFT
+1131 
-1142 VENTGDFQKVVMKDD
+1142 
-1157 VTKLQIIKTDEDG
+1157 
-1170 KMLPGNRLAII
+1170 
-1181 DQDGKTVDEWITDDK
+1181 
-1196 PHDITKL
+1196 
-1203 IVGQEYILREL
+1203 YI
-1214 EAAAGYTKAADV
+1214 
-1226 AFTVRD
+1226 
-1232 TNEIQT
+1232 
-1238 VNMNNKQTVMH
+1238 
-1249 FSKIDETSEKELPG
+1249 
-1263 AKLQIIDK
+1263 
-1271 DGNIVDQWTSTEE
+1271 
-1284 QHTITG
+1284 
-1290 LIEGQKYVMKEISAP
+1290 
-1305 YGYEI
+1305 
-1310 AEQIE
+1310 
-1315 FTVGDGHGDGQKVIM
+1315 
-1330 KDKLIR
+1330 
-1336 SYIKVNKVDYYDR
+1336 
-1349 KDILKV
+1349 
-1355 AEFTLYSDPE
+1355 
-1365 CKNVLAIAE
+1365 
-1374 TDPKTGIA
+1374 
-1382 IFEDLIYQTVYI
+1382 
-1394 KETKA
+1394 
-1399 PAGYQLSDEIIKVTI
+1399 
-1414 DDAWVN
+1414 
-1420 GDDKLRTIIYADKP
+1420 
-1434 LPGGVISKRPQTG
+1434 
-1447 DTTSAVLLF
+1447 
-1456 GLVLLSGTAIV
+1456 
-1467 FFNRKRKI
+1467 
-1475 KLK
+1475 